1 MLSFNLSLVKFY
13 FLWFKII
20 IIHYHTLK
28 QKKRK
33 FQPRMK
39 LNHKVIIILCSVVYN
54 IEFTQYYFQVLFVG
68 PAKITEISIVKL
80 HCELK
85 C

>member
-1 MLSFNLSLVKFY
+1 M
-13 FLWFKII
+13 
-20 IIHYHTLK
+20 
-28 QKKRK
+28 
-33 FQPRMK
+33 
-39 LNHKVIIILCSVVYN
+39 VYN

-68 PAKITEISIVKL
+68 PAKITEIISIVKL

>member
-1 MLSFNLSLVKFY
+1 M
-13 FLWFKII
+13 
-20 IIHYHTLK
+20 
-28 QKKRK
+28 
-33 FQPRMK
+33 
-39 LNHKVIIILCSVVYN
+39 VYN